1 MSCGKSPR
9 DQPGRDRSD
18 AGPVSGTADVSIS
31 NNCLLIDLAVGRHL
45 PMLGTIRTCFRIFP
59 LKGRFLSRI
68 VDARAK
74 RLRSFRSNATGST
87 LPDVVGDVEVIV
99 IYWALGGE
107 RSSIDLAKSVLLQI
121 CFAFGPSGTREQVN
135 EYGN

>member
-1 MSCGKSPR
+1 
-9 DQPGRDRSD
+9 
-18 AGPVSGTADVSIS
+18 
-31 NNCLLIDLAVGRHL
+31 
-45 PMLGTIRTCFRIFP
+45 MLGTIRTCFRIFP
-59 LKGRFLSRI
+59 LECRFLSRI

-74 RLRSFRSNATGST
+74 RLRSFRSNVTGST

-99 IYWALGGE
+99 IYWGLGGE

-121 CFAFGPSGTREQVN
+121 CFAFGRPSGTREQVN